1 MIELASPAEGRRVSF
16 AITVGFIAVG
26 SLLASTPSKPAAPRP
41 TSIAGGWLTLSPGG
55 FAIPGPGATPDLR
68 VFDRAV
74 VAGYRWGFGLGL
86 AFEPVEHLLIAASGS
101 LQQSLWAFDNHRGY
115 ELCFRGGC
123 YGDTERGLGQ
133 LIRLGAELRLGWTS
147 RHLLAWSL
155 LGAQVGLSRVRLD
168 CDNSTEAHCDLSET
182 DLGPGL
188 RGGLGLALRP
198 TPSFAIGLES
208 SIDHTWFGRRDDPF
222 RAVQTWDLALIAIVR
237 F

>member
-1 MIELASPAEGRRVSF
+1 MSF
-16 AITVGFIAVG
+16 AITVGAIAAG
-26 SLLASTPSKPAAPRP
+26 SLLAAAPSKRDA
-41 TSIAGGWLTLSPGG
+41 SIAGGWVSLSPGG
-55 FAIPGPGATPDLR
+55 VAIPGPGATPDLR

-74 VAGYRWGFGLGL
+74 VAGYRWGIGAGL
-86 AFEPVEHLLIAASGS
+86 AFEPVEHLLVAASGS
-101 LQQSLWAFDNHRGY
+101 FQQSLWVFDNQGGY

-123 YGDTERGLGQ
+123 YGWNERGFAH

-147 RHLLAWSL
+147 RYLLAWSL
-155 LGAQVGLSRVRLD
+155 LGAHVGLSRVRLD
-168 CDNSTEAHCDLSET
+168 CENSVEVQCDLSET

-208 SIDHTWFGRRDDPF
+208 SIDHTWLGERDDPF
-222 RAVQTWDLALIAIVR
+222 RAVRTWDLSLIAIVR